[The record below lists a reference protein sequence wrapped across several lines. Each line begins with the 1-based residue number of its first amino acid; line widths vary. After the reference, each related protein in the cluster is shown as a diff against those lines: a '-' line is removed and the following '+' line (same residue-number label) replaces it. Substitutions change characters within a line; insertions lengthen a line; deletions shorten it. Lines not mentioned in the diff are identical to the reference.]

1 MLRRCESPTNRR
13 GAPVRK
19 GYILQVRGALLG
31 YVSMEQKPYCKLGEV
46 LDEQARARH
55 VRGPFNVAKHV
66 SEATGF
72 KVSGSSVSGYFY
84 GRCHPPPEFNAA
96 FVEAFSLEE
105 DEVERLAY
113 AYTFR
118 EGVPTPIAPP
128 KGPKGRDF

>member
-1 MLRRCESPTNRR
+1 
-13 GAPVRK
+13 
-19 GYILQVRGALLG
+19 
-31 YVSMEQKPYCKLGEV
+31 MEQKPYCKPYCKLGEV

-55 VRGPFNVAKHV
+55 VRGPYNVAKHV

-96 FVEAFSLEE
+96 FVEAFSLEG

-113 AYTFR
+113 AYAFGK
-118 EGVPTPIAPP
+118 EPP
-128 KGPKGRDF
+128 PR

>member
-1 MLRRCESPTNRR
+1 MPSYTTESRRTR
-13 GAPVRK
+13 AVAVRQK
-19 GYILQVRGALLG
+19 
-31 YVSMEQKPYCKLGEV
+31 KPYCKLGEV
-46 LDEQARARH
+46 LDEQARAKQ
-55 VRGPFNVAKHV
+55 VRGPYNVAKHV

-113 AYTFR
+113 AYTLGK
-118 EGVPTPIAPP
+118 ESPP
-128 KGPKGRDF
+128 R